1 MLCCTILLAAAA
13 QAKTLKKVYLKTGGI
28 IECQKVWRSDGKVMI
43 LVNRDTLVDLAK
55 DEVDL
60 KKTFSKKPPKA
71 VKKVKA
77 RKKAAPEAVAATP
90 QAAPQQPTK
99 PGVVTAAA
107 QEAGEV
113 PEAKPAAPTVK
124 PAAQNAK
131 PATQTV
137 KPAASTAKPAAST
150 AKPAASTAKPA
161 APTVIPA
168 ASTAKSTVQGTETS
182 TKKPAPGGAVT
193 SSQPQRPNLALA
205 KPAPP
210 PPPQKSFLE
219 TNMVKIA
226 LVALLVLLL
235 VGYLVYKKRQ

>member
-1 MLCCTILLAAAA
+1 MGRNLGRIIIMLCCTILLAAAA

-60 KKTFSKKPPKA
+60 KKTFAKKPPKA
-71 VKKVKA
+71 VKKAKA

-90 QAAPQQPTK
+90 QAFPQPQAK
-99 PGVVTAAA
+99 PGAVTAAA

-113 PEAKPAAPTVK
+113 PEQKPAAP
-124 PAAQNAK
+124 
-131 PATQTV
+131 
-137 KPAASTAKPAAST
+137 
-150 AKPAASTAKPA
+150 TAKPA
-161 APTVIPA
+161 APTAKPA
-168 ASTAKSTVQGTETS
+168 APTAKPAAPAAKPQVQGTASS
-182 TKKPAPGGAVT
+182 TKTPAPGGAVT

-210 PPPQKSFLE
+210 PPPQKTFLE
-219 TNMVKIA
+219 TNLVKIA

-235 VGYLVYKKRQ
+235 IGYLVYKKRQ

>member
-1 MLCCTILLAAAA
+1 MGRNLGRIIIMLCCTILLAAAA
-13 QAKTLKKVYLKTGGI
+13 HAKTLKKVYLKTGGI

-60 KKTFSKKPPKA
+60 KKTFGKKPPKA
-71 VKKVKA
+71 VEKVKA
-77 RKKAAPEAVAATP
+77 RKKAAPEGVAATP
-90 QAAPQQPTK
+90 QAAPQPPAK
-99 PGVVTAAA
+99 PGAVTAAA
-107 QEAGEV
+107 QKADEI

-124 PAAQNAK
+124 PAV
-131 PATQTV
+131 P
-137 KPAASTAKPAAST
+137 
-150 AKPAASTAKPA
+150 TAKPA
-161 APTVIPA
+161 APTAKPA
-168 ASTAKSTVQGTETS
+168 APTAKPAVPAAIPQVQGTATS
-182 TKKPAPGGAVT
+182 TKKPAPSGNVT

-210 PPPQKSFLE
+210 PPPQKTFLE

-235 VGYLVYKKRQ
+235 IGYLVYKKRQ